1 MKILI
6 MFGLQKYSIV
16 DRYFK
21 EVEPK
26 LIRRLLDAKGK
37 EMILT
42 SVITNDDCNQ
52 DMDKWT
58 IVDTFKDSFPV
69 KITEDTEFGNK
80 NLVEM
85 LVRLNKAEKI
95 ERIELCGGNLS
106 NSILGTIYLFKT
118 YLPEVELVVRAD
130 LCFDIEY
137 GIYDIDKVWD
147 RYSKIMKLLE
157 VIGVKVIWGIY
168 SNEEEND
175 CN

>member
-6 MFGLQKYSIV
+6 MFGLQNYSIV

-42 SVITNDDCNQ
+42 SVITNDDCKQ
-52 DMDKWT
+52 DTDKWK

-80 NLVEM
+80 SLVEM
-85 LVRLNKAEKI
+85 ISRLNEVEKI
-95 ERIELCGGNLS
+95 ESIELCGGNLIE
-106 NSILGTIYLFKT
+106 SILGTIYLFKT
-118 YLPEVELVVRAD
+118 YLPEIDLVVRTD
-130 LCFDIEY
+130 LCFDIDY
-137 GIYDIDKVWD
+137 GVYDRNKVWD
-147 RYSKIMKLLE
+147 RYSDIMLLLE
-157 VIGVKVIWGIY
+157 AIGVKVIWGIY